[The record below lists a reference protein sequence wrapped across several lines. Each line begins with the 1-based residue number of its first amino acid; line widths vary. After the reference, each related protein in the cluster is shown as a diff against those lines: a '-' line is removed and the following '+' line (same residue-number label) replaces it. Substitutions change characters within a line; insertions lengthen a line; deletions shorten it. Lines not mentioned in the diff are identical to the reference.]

1 MKIALQIKFLYY
13 GISIIRLILLSEFR
27 RSTRD
32 NFVFMSE
39 LKTYSAELEIKNTL
53 GLHARPAALFVQIAS
68 MYESEIYLEK
78 DGDTVNGKS
87 LMGLLML
94 AAGYGTKVKVI
105 VTGDDAEMALRAL
118 VNLVD
123 SQFQEE

>member
-32 NFVFMSE
+32 DFVFMSE